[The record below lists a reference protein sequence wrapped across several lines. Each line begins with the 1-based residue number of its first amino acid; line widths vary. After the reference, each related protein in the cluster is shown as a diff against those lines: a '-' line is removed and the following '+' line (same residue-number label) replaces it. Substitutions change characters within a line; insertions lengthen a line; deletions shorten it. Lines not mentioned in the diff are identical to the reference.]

1 MCQLCEERSYDEAL
15 AAAARAAERAPV
27 AAGARKVDGTSTA
40 QVDDASGV
48 DGRSENTVL
57 SSIGMATGGQV

>member
-15 AAAARAAERAPV
+15 AAARAAEKAPV

>member
-1 MCQLCEERSYDEAL
+1 MCQLCEEGSYDEGL
-15 AAAARAAERAPV
+15 AAARAAEKAPV

>member
-15 AAAARAAERAPV
+15 AAARAAEKAPV

-40 QVDDASGV
+40 QVEDASGV
-48 DGRSENTVL
+48 VGRSENTVL

>member
-15 AAAARAAERAPV
+15 AAARAAEKAPV
-27 AAGARKVDGTSTA
+27 AARKVDGTSTA